1 MFEVQS
7 RIIRELSERRPGVF
21 LGRCANYVLRGEPHA
36 YSFFV
41 YADDAYREKEGQEY
55 YKGQSL
61 GELEK
66 RDQIRN
72 EYYEKFTGIRRDDP
86 HYYDMVINVSKT
98 GAAGAA
104 SLILNYI
111 RNKEEEKG
119 GNAS

>member
-1 MFEVQS
+1 ML
-7 RIIRELSERRPGVF
+7 IIRELSDRRPGVF
-21 LGRCANYVLRGEPHA
+21 LGRCANYVLLGEPHA

-61 GELEK
+61 GELKK

-98 GAAGAA
+98 GVAGAA
-104 SLILNYI
+104 SLILDYN

-119 GNAS
+119 GYAS

>member
-1 MFEVQS
+1 MCQ
-7 RIIRELSERRPGVF
+7 L
-21 LGRCANYVLRGEPHA
+21 CASWRATCIQL
-36 YSFFV
+36 FV

-86 HYYDMVINVSKT
+86 HYYDMVINVSKQVQPERP
-98 GAAGAA
+98 A
-104 SLILNYI
+104 
-111 RNKEEEKG
+111 
-119 GNAS
+119 

>member
-1 MFEVQS
+1 M
-7 RIIRELSERRPGVF
+7 RILSLHFPRMDIHRQVRQQIIQVFRCLRCRAGSSVSFLREDQ
-21 LGRCANYVLRGEPHA
+21 
-36 YSFFV
+36 V
-41 YADDAYREKEGQEY
+41 YYREKEGQEY

-61 GELEK
+61 GELKK

-98 GAAGAA
+98 GVAGAA
-104 SLILNYI
+104 SLILDYI